1 MVVQTI
7 WAFVHCSFL
16 HLNHVLPF
24 QPLFYLTHSCITFN
38 IQWKSHFLQFPH
50 AASSHFPCVSKF
62 FSPTSTISFCY
73 NICLNSLDSELLE
86 GWDHI
91 FYIFPSLLP
100 STVTGHVFRVYRVN
114 LCMHEWM
121 HGNQCPSLGNKMS
134 LKDALTEKVIF
145 KEIWTPLPTT
155 GLPNPLDSTIPHP
168 LVRISITVTHM
179 QWNLITVNSL

>member
-121 HGNQCPSLGNKMS
+121 HGINVHHWVTKCPLKMHWQKKWS
-134 LKDALTEKVIF
+134 LKKYGHPSPILASLTHL
-145 KEIWTPLPTT
+145 TPLYPT
-155 GLPNPLDSTIPHP
+155 P
-168 LVRISITVTHM
+168 
-179 QWNLITVNSL
+179 